1 MRKLAILIL
10 TILVLCSCAESKKFR
25 KQDGTVFE
33 ANPYG
38 WANRNAQKVDGVV
51 YDINGLNILWSIIG
65 FETVV
70 LLIYC
75 TGWELFEPVYYV
87 ENDSTERQY
96 GF

>member
-51 YDINGLNILWSIIG
+51 YDISDIS
-65 FETVV
+65 
-70 LLIYC
+70 
-75 TGWELFEPVYYV
+75 PDDS
-87 ENDSTERQY
+87 NDAIRYDYLTLVKTTK
-96 GF
+96 GA